1 MSVTEQSAIAK
12 RNPLPDI
19 GDILFLFVLQLL
31 VLTLPGYVLAD
42 GDTGW
47 HIVSGQYI
55 LKTLS
60 IPHQDLISATFPQ
73 AAWVAYEWLSDL
85 VMAVFVQIGGVQALA
100 VACSLAIAWLFLL
113 LYEDCRAEGCHFVL
127 ALTITIIGAIASS
140 VHWLARPHL
149 FVYFGI
155 YVFSR
160 MLEKYRRGTVG
171 RMKLFA
177 VLTIAMLIWVNVHP
191 AFVIGFV
198 LLSIYFVSDL
208 LIAVFAKD
216 QLRKQSALSRLR
228 DYALAFGC
236 VLLATLV
243 NPYGI
248 GLYKYILHYSHA
260 NVVINATE
268 EFQSPVFHGQL
279 QQSCLEILF
288 ALVVV
293 GVLVCKKKPSLPQL
307 LSVLAFGHLALF
319 AVRGGPMFVIVAV
332 PFIGFLLSG
341 QSEPGQESLQNNFG
355 SEPLVWWQKLVDW
368 YQRLGD
374 TVDATEKSCNMHLVP
389 ALTSVVLLAMTAIP
403 SVANSTFIKE
413 IGFDAKRLPTKTLT
427 YIREN
432 NLDPAHGFNLDN
444 WGGYLRYQLDKR
456 VFIDDRADFYPV
468 KFYLLYAK
476 INTVLPGWQEEL
488 DNHKINWVLTPKGG
502 RLEAELKITPGWK
515 LAAED
520 QASALF
526 IRTDQR

>member
-1 MSVTEQSAIAK
+1 MNVAEQSTK
-12 RNPLPDI
+12 RKSNPLPDI

-31 VLTLPGYVLAD
+31 VLTLPGFVLAD

-73 AAWVAYEWLSDL
+73 AAWVAYEWLSDF
-85 VMAVFVQIGGVQALA
+85 VMAVFVQLGGVQALA

-113 LYEDCRAEGCHFVL
+113 LYEDCRAEGCHFIP
-127 ALTITIIGAIASS
+127 ALTITIVGAIASS

-160 MLEKYRRGTVG
+160 MLEKYRRGTCS
-171 RMKLFA
+171 RIKLWL
-177 VLTIAMLIWVNVHP
+177 VLTIAMLVWVNAHP
-191 AFVIGFV
+191 AFMIGFV
-198 LLSIYFVSDL
+198 LLAIYFVSDL
-208 LIAVFAKD
+208 LIVIFTQDASV
-216 QLRKQSALSRLR
+216 KQSALNRLR
-228 DYALAFGC
+228 DYGVAIGC

-248 GLYKYILHYSHA
+248 GLYKYILHYSQA

-293 GVLVCKKKPSLPQL
+293 GLLITRKKPSLPQL

-332 PFIGFLLSG
+332 PFIGFLLSAG
-341 QSEPGQESLQNNFG
+341 SVQEVVTDSSL
-355 SEPLVWWQKLVDW
+355 WWKKLIAW
-368 YQRLGD
+368 YQRLGN
-374 TVDATEKSCNMHLVP
+374 TVDATERQCNMHLVP
-389 ALTSVVLLAMTAIP
+389 ILVSIILLAMTAVP

-413 IGFDAKRLPTKTLT
+413 IGFDAKRLPTKTLA

-488 DNHKINWVLTPKGG
+488 KNYDINWILTAKGG

-520 QASALF
+520 QASVLY
-526 IRTDQR
+526 IRIDEQSQAK